1 MVKRAA
7 LKRRLLERDSYRC
20 GVHVGGCGRKLTK
33 EATTIDHIVP
43 RNILRIN
50 PEIYDQLASDESFLQ
65 PMCQDCNSARKQG
78 TLDVAFACKCH
89 SATFFSQSGRLE
101 LLVSHTKGYFIR
113 RLRISAEESRDGT
126 YLYIWGKTKKGM
138 IGFRPSQF
146 GGVFEYPTSLSD
158 ENSDTRIFRP
168 IHAEVRKELIVTSP
182 DVSLV
187 LTEHIDLN
195 QIAREASFALTAI
208 GDALQ
213 SSIQSLLRQH
223 SGALLALNR
232 AISSAGEQYAQRM
245 ASVFSAQSRTFSKL
259 GVQATR
265 NTSYVLPEV
274 NQRIVQQMHLAT
286 RDINRALYEPRMQ
299 QMLAGT
305 RTMNRIMKNMALRS
319 ARRISL
325 AFREI
330 DRALA
335 TPQIQKTLAGIREM
349 NRAYTQE
356 NIKLQQRYALV
367 NPVENR
373 FPISKLLPEK

>member
-7 LKRRLLERDSYRC
+7 LKRRLLKKDRFRC
-20 GVHVGGCGRKLTK
+20 GVHVGGCGRKLTL

-50 PEIYDQLASDESFLQ
+50 PEIYDQLTSDESFLQ

-78 TLDVAFACKCH
+78 ALDVAFACKCH
-89 SATFFSQSGRLE
+89 SATFLSQSGRLE

-113 RLRISAEESRDGT
+113 RLRISAEESPDGT
-126 YLYIWGKTKKGM
+126 YLYIWGRTKKGM

-146 GGVFEYPTSLSD
+146 GGAFEYPTSLSN

-286 RDINRALYEPRMQ
+286 REINRALAAPRMQ
-299 QMLAGT
+299 KMLAGT
-305 RTMNRIMKNMALRS
+305 HTMNRIMNDMALRN
-319 ARRISL
+319 ARRMSL
-325 AFREI
+325 ATR
-330 DRALA
+330 DMNRALA
-335 TPQIQKTLAGIREM
+335 APRMQQTLAGIREVD
-349 NRAYTQE
+349 RAFAQA
-356 NIKLQQRYALV
+356 NLKLQQRYDLL
-367 NPVENR
+367 NPVEDR
-373 FPISKLLPEK
+373 FPISKLPHKG